1 MAAGLLMERPAEGTP
16 GPRVSVVM
24 SNYRGGRYL
33 AAAIES
39 VLAQSVRDLELI
51 VVDDCSGD
59 DGPAIVESYRQRDDR
74 VRLIRLDA
82 NLGPAGARNRGI
94 EAARGAWLAIVDN
107 DDLIHPERLGILLD
121 AADRDG
127 ADIVADDLLT
137 FYEDSIRI
145 DTMLP
150 ETTTEPYWVALPDFI
165 RSNAIY
171 GPSRALGYCK
181 PLFRRQALGAFR
193 YDETLRIGEDANLL
207 VRLLAAG
214 RRFRLYP
221 WLLYCYRK
229 HSGSISYRFSQAD
242 SQRLIHAERELLRA
256 HAALGPEIVSAHE
269 AVLASLERAAAFASL
284 IDGLKKRSPAQI
296 VHAVCA
302 APGAL
307 PLLRMPLRAWIERR
321 LQRLAVRRQ
330 GTPSL
335 LVLQRSGSRPSGS
348 GAATR
353 RRDLV
358 RLFADGGYSVRT
370 RILGSTEPDPRWIG
384 REVCLELARHGRVA
398 GNVLLAEPSLVA
410 ASLPYRLG
418 ADSLTLEPSADG
430 VRVHRRGAVAV
441 ETRSLAMPAAFR
453 GGPVAAAPDPG
464 EDGHVS
470 IAGAR
475 NAAEIAGLNWFLA
488 AVWPRVRET
497 HPNAVLRLG
506 GGLAGVTAPLPPGV
520 VRAEPRADVLAGAG
534 VVVFPR
540 QIFSDDSSAILEAL
554 RCGKAVVATSAARGG
569 LAEILQPTVRVADTA
584 AAMAERITELLAA
597 PVRRAELAGA
607 GLARLRSAASGG
619 GEDPLAELL
628 ASVRPPANAAGAQAR
643 PHTNMPGVPVEKRL

>member
-1 MAAGLLMERPAEGTP
+1 MERPAEGTP
-16 GPRVSVVM
+16 GPRVSVIM

-39 VLAQSVRDLELI
+39 VLAQSVSDLELI

-59 DGPAIVESYRQRDDR
+59 DGSAIVESYRQRDDR
-74 VRLIRLDA
+74 IRLIRLDA

-150 ETTTEPYWVALPDFI
+150 ETVKEPYWVALPDFI

-171 GPSRALGYCK
+171 GPGRALGYCK

-229 HSGSISYRFSQAD
+229 HSGSISYRFNQSD
-242 SQRLIHAERELLRA
+242 SQRLIHAERDLLRA
-256 HAALGPEIVSAHE
+256 HAALGAEIVSAHE

-284 IDGLKKRSPAQI
+284 IDGLKQRSPARI
-296 VHAVCA
+296 VDAVRA

-321 LQRLAVRRQ
+321 LRRLAGRRQ

-335 LVLQRSGSRPSGS
+335 LVLQRSGSGPGES

-358 RLFADGGYSVRT
+358 RLFEDGGYSVRT

-384 REVCLELARHGRVA
+384 REICLELARHGRVA
-398 GNVLLAEPSLVA
+398 RNVLLAEPSLVA

-430 VRVHRRGAVAV
+430 VRVHRRGAAV
-441 ETRSLAMPAAFR
+441 ETRSLAMPAALG

-506 GGLAGVTAPLPPGV
+506 GGLAGVTAPLPAGV

-554 RCGKAVVATSAARGG
+554 RRGKALVATSAARGG
-569 LAEILQPTVRVADTA
+569 LAEILQPTVCAADTA
-584 AAMAERITELLAA
+584 AAMVERITELLAA

-607 GLARLRSAASGG
+607 GLAHLRSAAVGA
-619 GEDPLAELL
+619 EEENTLAELL
-628 ASVRPPANAAGAQAR
+628 ASIRPPANAAGAQTR
-643 PHTNMPGVPVEKRL
+643 PHTNMPGVPVEKRF